1 MKYFVPIKF
10 ENKLNRKYR
19 VQKNYSKVLDKV
31 TIKDK
36 VLARNKTKMK
46 IKRMILVKIRT
57 WNSLLEYI
65 NLWKLVER
73 MKSKNKNK
81 NIMTIIEVQINS
93 TRNMCKNNQV
103 LQICLKLNNP
113 NHQVI
118 NFYY

>member
-10 ENKLNRKYR
+10 ENKLNKKQR

-36 VLARNKTKMK
+36 VLINNKIKMN
-46 IKRMILVKIRT
+46 IKRMIMVKIRT
-57 WNSLLEYI
+57 RNNLLEYI

-73 MKSKNKNK
+73 MKNKNKNK
-81 NIMTIIEVQINS
+81 VIMTIIVAQINS
-93 TRNMCKNNQV
+93 TRNMCKNKQV
-103 LQICLKLNNP
+103 LQICLKLNNL